1 MKKILQELEKRIDN
15 YNIKKKFYYLYIICI
30 LFPLV
35 ITDSIIVYIVIRS
48 EKISQYK
55 EMENAA
61 NAVQY
66 SLSNTVEQAAGY
78 AKKIYTNKYVYE
90 FLDKE
95 YQDAYD
101 YVTSYYDFSKGTRLK
116 DMAGQNYV
124 KVTMYSANDTIING
138 GKF

>member
-1 MKKILQELEKRIDN
+1 MIKGWWLCMKNILQKLENRIDN
-15 YNIKKKFYYLYIICI
+15 CNIKKKFYYLYIICI
-30 LFPLV
+30 LLPLV

-66 SLSNTVEQAAGY
+66 SLSSTFEQAAGF
-78 AKKIYTNKYVYE
+78 AKKIYMNKYVNE

-95 YQDAYD
+95 YKNTYD
-101 YVTSYYDFSKGTRLK
+101 YVTSYYDFFRATRFE
-116 DMAGQNYV
+116 DSIGHNM
-124 KVTMYSANDTIING
+124 
-138 GKF
+138 